1 MNIAKFFKK
10 SYLEENLR
18 IAASTFSVTASISNE
33 SKLCIT
39 ILALSE
45 ETKETI
51 LSDVDLVILKRRLLR
66 YFKSFCMS
74 KTKIEKKT

>member
-10 SYLEENLR
+10 TYLEENVR
-18 IAASTFSVTASISNE
+18 MAASTFSVTASISNE

-39 ILALSE
+39 ILALSG
-45 ETKETI
+45 ETIETI

-66 YFKSFCMS
+66 VLQIFLY
-74 KTKIEKKT
+74 E

>member
-1 MNIAKFFKK
+1 MNIAKIFKK
-10 SYLEENLR
+10 TYLEENVR

-45 ETKETI
+45 ETI
-51 LSDVDLVILKRRLLR
+51 LSDVDLVILKRRLLC